1 MRDNLKM
8 LGARGVPFCLYPQKE
23 LAMTIQLSDHF
34 TYSRL
39 VRFTLPSIAMMI
51 FTSIYGVVDGI
62 FVSNFAGKTAF
73 AAINLIIPYLM
84 VFGTLG
90 FMVGTGGTAL
100 VSMTLGM
107 GDRKKANEIF
117 SLLTYTAL
125 IGGIALTILSMVFMR
140 PAARLLGAEGQMLE
154 DAVTYGYIVQSV
166 LTAYILQY
174 AFQSFCIAAE
184 KPNLALNMTL
194 VSGCTNIVLD
204 ALFVG
209 AFRWGLIGA
218 AVATAL
224 AQTAGAVI
232 PIVYFAR
239 KNPSLLKLGKCRFD
253 GRALLRTATNGS
265 SELMS
270 NLSMSLVSMLY
281 NIQLMAYAGEDGI
294 AAYGV
299 IMYVNF
305 IFIAVFIGLSIGAA
319 PIIGFNH
326 GAQNHTE
333 LRNVLKKCLTLLLGF
348 ALVLTLAAELLARPL
363 AGIFVGYD
371 ETLHELTTRG
381 FRIYIL
387 SFLLC
392 GFNIFGSSFFTA
404 LNNGLIS
411 ALISFLRTL
420 VFQIGAV
427 LVLPL
432 IFKLD
437 GIWWSVVA
445 AELGS
450 LMLTLWFMARY
461 RHRYHYA

>member
-1 MRDNLKM
+1 
-8 LGARGVPFCLYPQKE
+8 
-23 LAMTIQLSDHF
+23 MTIQLSDHF

-39 VRFTLPSIAMMI
+39 LRFTLPSIAMMI

-73 AAINLIIPYLM
+73 AAVNLIIPYLM
-84 VFGTLG
+84 VFSTLG

-107 GDRKKANEIF
+107 GDRKKANELF

-125 IGGIALTILSMVFMR
+125 IGGALLTVLSIAFMR
-140 PAARLLGAEGQMLE
+140 PAARLLGGEGQMLE
-154 DAVTYGYIVQSV
+154 DAVLYGCIVQAV
-166 LTAYILQY
+166 LPAYILQY

-184 KPNLALNMTL
+184 KPGLALTMTV

-209 AFRWGLIGA
+209 VFHWGLVGA
-218 AVATAL
+218 AVATAI
-224 AQTAGAVI
+224 AQVAGALI
-232 PIVYFAR
+232 PLVYFIR
-239 KNPSLLKLGKCRFD
+239 PNSSLLRLGRCSFD
-253 GRALLRTATNGS
+253 GKALLRTATNGS

-281 NIQLMAYAGEDGI
+281 NIQLMSYAGEDGI

-299 IMYVNF
+299 IMYINF
-305 IFIAVFIGLSIGAA
+305 IFIAVFIGISIGSA

-326 GAQNHTE
+326 GAENHAE
-333 LRNVLKKCLTLLLGF
+333 LRNVLKKCL
-348 ALVLTLAAELLARPL
+348 VLIGSLAVVLAMAALAAARPL

-371 ETLHELTTRG
+371 PQLHGLTVRG

-427 LVLPL
+427 LLLPML
-432 IFKLD
+432 FGLD
-437 GIWWSVVA
+437 GIWWAVVA

-450 LMLTLWFMARY
+450 LALTAFFMVKY
-461 RHRYHYA
+461 RKRYHYA

>member
-1 MRDNLKM
+1 
-8 LGARGVPFCLYPQKE
+8 
-23 LAMTIQLSDHF
+23 MTIQLSDHF

-39 VRFTLPSIAMMI
+39 LRFTLPSIAMMI

-73 AAINLIIPYLM
+73 AAVNLIIPYLM
-84 VFGTLG
+84 VFSTLG

-107 GDRKKANEIF
+107 GDRKKANELF

-125 IGGIALTILSMVFMR
+125 IGGALLTVLSIAFMR
-140 PAARLLGAEGQMLE
+140 PAARLLGGEGQMLE
-154 DAVTYGYIVQSV
+154 DAVLYGCIVQAV
-166 LTAYILQY
+166 LPAYILQY

-184 KPNLALNMTL
+184 KPGLALTMTV

-209 AFRWGLIGA
+209 VFHWGLVGA
-218 AVATAL
+218 AVATAI
-224 AQTAGAVI
+224 AQVAGALI
-232 PIVYFAR
+232 PLVYFIR
-239 KNPSLLKLGKCRFD
+239 PNSSLLRLGRCSFD
-253 GRALLRTATNGS
+253 GKALLRTATNGS

-281 NIQLMAYAGEDGI
+281 NIQLMSYAGEDGI

-299 IMYVNF
+299 IMYINF
-305 IFIAVFIGLSIGAA
+305 IFIAVFIGISIGSA
-319 PIIGFNH
+319 PIVGFNH
-326 GAQNHTE
+326 GAENHAE
-333 LRNVLKKCLTLLLGF
+333 LRNVLKKCL
-348 ALVLTLAAELLARPL
+348 VLIGSLAVVLAMAALAAAGPL

-371 ETLHELTTRG
+371 PQLHGLTVRG

-427 LVLPL
+427 LLLPML
-432 IFKLD
+432 FGLD

-450 LMLTLWFMARY
+450 LALTAFFMVKY
-461 RHRYHYA
+461 RKRYHYA

>member
-1 MRDNLKM
+1 
-8 LGARGVPFCLYPQKE
+8 
-23 LAMTIQLSDHF
+23 MTIQLSDHF

-39 VRFTLPSIAMMI
+39 LRFTLPSIAMMI

-73 AAINLIIPYLM
+73 AAVNLIIPYLM
-84 VFGTLG
+84 VFSTLG

-107 GDRKKANEIF
+107 GDRKKANELF

-125 IGGIALTILSMVFMR
+125 IGGALLTVLSIAFMR
-140 PAARLLGAEGQMLE
+140 PAARLLGGEGQMLE
-154 DAVTYGYIVQSV
+154 DAVLYGCIVQAV
-166 LTAYILQY
+166 LPAYILQY

-184 KPNLALNMTL
+184 KPGLALTMTV

-209 AFRWGLIGA
+209 VFHWGLVGA
-218 AVATAL
+218 AVATAV
-224 AQTAGAVI
+224 AQVAGALI
-232 PIVYFAR
+232 PLVYFIR
-239 KNPSLLKLGKCRFD
+239 PNSSLLRLGRCSFD
-253 GRALLRTATNGS
+253 GKALLRTATNGS

-281 NIQLMAYAGEDGI
+281 NIQLMSYAGEDGI

-299 IMYVNF
+299 IMYINF
-305 IFIAVFIGLSIGAA
+305 IFIAVFIGISIGSA

-326 GAQNHTE
+326 GAENHAE
-333 LRNVLKKCLTLLLGF
+333 LRNVLKKCL
-348 ALVLTLAAELLARPL
+348 VLIGSLAVVLAMAALAAARPL

-371 ETLHELTTRG
+371 PQLHGLTVRG

-427 LVLPL
+427 LLLPML
-432 IFKLD
+432 FGLD

-450 LMLTLWFMARY
+450 LALTAFFMVKY
-461 RHRYHYA
+461 RKRYHYA